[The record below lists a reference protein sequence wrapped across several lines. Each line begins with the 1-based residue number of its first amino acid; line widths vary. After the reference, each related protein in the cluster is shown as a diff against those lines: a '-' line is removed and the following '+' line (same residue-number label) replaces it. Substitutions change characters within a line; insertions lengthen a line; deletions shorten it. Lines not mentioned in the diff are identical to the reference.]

1 MNIQIDASFRVT
13 GFIIFGL
20 IIAANLLVGVWAGRK
35 VKDTDDFFVGGRGMG
50 KLLITCTQLATWI
63 GGAMT
68 MAWVSYGYQ
77 QGFAAFWYCAL
88 QGIGPLIVAFFMVK
102 FFRAKKFTSLPDFFA
117 DVYQNKIVTAIVT
130 VVVMIIPITWTA
142 SQFAASARMMH
153 GVLGLDF
160 TFGVILTAAVVMG
173 YSVFGGF
180 TSVVYTDTL
189 QFIIL
194 FVLFCIVAPQPVIQ
208 AGGVAA
214 TIQALPEDMSNL
226 FQLKDLPWYAML
238 AYTIYGITE
247 FMSNQTSYQRIYAAD
262 SSKTAKFSLIVTGL
276 LTIVWGVVAPITGM
290 AIRSLNPDLVPDEAL
305 SWFLSERGGN
315 LLSMAFLSCIMMA
328 TMSTA
333 DSCLNSLSVNISHD
347 IYKNLIN
354 PNASDKKVL
363 NAGRIVSL
371 LFGLVSMYWA
381 LQGGSLVNFFNYS
394 AGLSAGP
401 IAAIVLFTRFGKELR
416 TPWAV
421 GSGMVAGVVS
431 GLIATQI
438 SALTDIVGGGLLLS
452 FPITILVCALVGMA
466 TKGKHVA
473 QAAA

>member
-1 MNIQIDASFRVT
+1 
-13 GFIIFGL
+13 
-20 IIAANLLVGVWAGRK
+20 
-35 VKDTDDFFVGGRGMG
+35 
-50 KLLITCTQLATWI
+50 
-63 GGAMT
+63 
-68 MAWVSYGYQ
+68 
-77 QGFAAFWYCAL
+77 
-88 QGIGPLIVAFFMVK
+88 
-102 FFRAKKFTSLPDFFA
+102 
-117 DVYQNKIVTAIVT
+117 
-130 VVVMIIPITWTA
+130 
-142 SQFAASARMMH
+142 
-153 GVLGLDF
+153 
-160 TFGVILTAAVVMG
+160 
-173 YSVFGGF
+173 
-180 TSVVYTDTL
+180 
-189 QFIIL
+189 
-194 FVLFCIVAPQPVIQ
+194 
-208 AGGVAA
+208 
-214 TIQALPEDMSNL
+214 
-226 FQLKDLPWYAML
+226 
-238 AYTIYGITE
+238 
-247 FMSNQTSYQRIYAAD
+247 
-262 SSKTAKFSLIVTGL
+262 
-276 LTIVWGVVAPITGM
+276 M

-305 SWFLSERGGN
+305 SWFLSERSGN